1 MKRTTNM
8 TRRHKTAI
16 GAALSCVAVLGT
28 FATANAATAATA
40 SAHTAHTAH
49 TASVT
54 RAAGTP
60 YVMNHYGEEHADKG
74 KAERSP
80 ENLVLSEFTSAGDL
94 NWKQWDA
101 KKAVAT
107 GEVTGA
113 WCGQACLDKPLK
125 ATLTLSDPKTVNG
138 KKVFSSF
145 TLKLAGGS
153 GAYDS
158 EDLQGKRHL
167 ATT

>member
-1 MKRTTNM
+1 MNRSTSLI
-8 TRRHKTAI
+8 RRHRTAI
-16 GAALSCVAVLGT
+16 GAGLACVAALGT
-28 FATANAATAATA
+28 FATATGANAATAP
-40 SAHTAHTAH
+40 AHTAHARA
-49 TASVT
+49 ASVAQT
-54 RAAGTP
+54 DNTP
-60 YVMNHYGEEHADKG
+60 YVMNHAGEENADKG

-80 ENLVLSEFTSAGDL
+80 ERLVLSEFTSAGDL

-107 GEVTGA
+107 GKVTGM

-125 ATLTLSDPKTVNG
+125 GTLTLSDPKTVNG

-158 EDLQGKRHL
+158 EDLQGKHPL
-167 ATT
+167 ATS

>member
-1 MKRTTNM
+1 MNRTTNM

-28 FATANAATAATA
+28 FATANAANAATA
-40 SAHTAHTAH
+40 SAPTAH
-49 TASVT
+49 TASAT
-54 RAAGTP
+54 RAADTP
-60 YVMNHYGEEHADKG
+60 YVMNHSGEENADHG
-74 KAERSP
+74 RADRSP
-80 ENLVLSEFTSAGDL
+80 KDLVLSEFTSVGDL
-94 NWKQWDA
+94 NWKQWDT

-107 GEVTGA
+107 GEVTGN
-113 WCGQACLDKPLK
+113 WCLETCLEKPLK
-125 ATLTLSDPKTVNG
+125 GTLTLSDPKTVNG

-158 EDLQGKRHL
+158 EDLQGKHPL

>member
-1 MKRTTNM
+1 MNRSTSLI
-8 TRRHKTAI
+8 RRHKTAI
-16 GAALSCVAVLGT
+16 GAGLVCVAALGT
-28 FATANAATAATA
+28 FATATGANAATAP
-40 SAHTAHTAH
+40 AHTAHAH
-49 TASVT
+49 TAGVAQT
-54 RAAGTP
+54 DNTP
-60 YVMNHYGEEHADKG
+60 YVINHVGEENADQG

-80 ENLVLSEFTSAGDL
+80 ESLVLSEFTSVGDL

-107 GEVTGA
+107 GNVTGN
-113 WCGQACLDKPLK
+113 WCLETCLDKPLK
-125 ATLTLSDPKTVNG
+125 GTLTLSDPKTVNG

-158 EDLQGKRHL
+158 EDLQGKHPL
-167 ATT
+167 ATS